1 MLHQNHSNP
10 DLYGLPKDGPRENRK
25 YSQGYW
31 SRIIPRS
38 GSTIPCPRS
47 LHAGAV
53 WGDSLY
59 IFGGYDGQQ
68 RCNDL
73 HRYNFQTNCWT
84 LIDVSVITP
93 SRRDRHSAVVFENFF
108 YVFGGFDGRSRVNDI
123 HAFDLENNVWHEV
136 DGPLYGVRIL
146 PTPRHSHSAVVYGQ
160 SMYIFGGGYFKE
172 ELKIYHYIILHR
184 VYRNEIYFMSC
195 INFPH
200 LCLPQVMTVPTAAI
214 STSLISSRALGLR

>member
-1 MLHQNHSNP
+1 MLHQSQSNP
-10 DLYGLPKDGPRENRK
+10 DLFHPQKDPQRGENKK

-31 SRIIPRS
+31 SRVVPRT
-38 GSTIPCPRS
+38 GSTLPCPRS

-53 WGDSLY
+53 WTDSLY

-73 HRYNFQTNCWT
+73 HRYNFQTNCWMP
-84 LIDVSVITP
+84 IDIDSAAITP
-93 SRRDRHSAVVFENFF
+93 SRRDRHSAVVFEDFF

-123 HAFDLENNVWHEV
+123 HAFDLENNKWHEV

-160 SMYIFGGGYFKE
+160 SMYIFGGTLYA
-172 ELKIYHYIILHR
+172 IIR
-184 VYRNEIYFMSC
+184 IT
-195 INFPH
+195 INK
-200 LCLPQVMTVPTAAI
+200 
-214 STSLISSRALGLR
+214 